1 MGNIGAW
8 CRIIGIVTVLAFVL
22 KYCARATHIAGWAN
36 IYVKLFI
43 WSDIYH
49 ISYSCIYYLS
59 SAKSYL
65 VLLCSFQL
73 GKEERIC
80 VSLDSGLTG
89 RLPPNGHKDRLNL
102 ASDDIFTFPVF
113 PPWLI
118 CHFPIFHCKQSNEYS
133 WTNI

>member
-49 ISYSCIYYLS
+49 IIIFMYLLFILS
-59 SAKSYL
+59 KILFSFTLFLSVGKRRED
-65 VLLCSFQL
+65 LCVPGQW
-73 GKEERIC
+73 
-80 VSLDSGLTG
+80 
-89 RLPPNGHKDRLNL
+89 PHWQA
-102 ASDDIFTFPVF
+102 AS
-113 PPWLI
+113 
-118 CHFPIFHCKQSNEYS
+118 Q
-133 WTNI
+133 WT

>member
-43 WSDIYH
+43 WLDIYH

-80 VSLDSGLTG
+80 VVCRKLKQINVIS
-89 RLPPNGHKDRLNL
+89 KL
-102 ASDDIFTFPVF
+102 AT
-113 PPWLI
+113 L
-118 CHFPIFHCKQSNEYS
+118 YS
-133 WTNI
+133 HSAAEVLAVS